1 MEMILF
7 VGAQGVGK
15 STFFH
20 ANFRDTHL
28 RINLDML
35 RTRHRENGLIDACLA
50 FKQRFV
56 VDNTNPTVAD
66 RAPYIAKAR
75 AASFAVHGYVFEAAY
90 DDMLARNASRGGKAR
105 VPDAAIRATLKRLQ
119 QPSLAEGFDRLHRVR
134 VEPDGTFTLTPIAP

>member
-1 MEMILF
+1 MILF
-7 VGAQGVGK
+7 VGVQGAGK

-35 RTRHRENGLIDACLA
+35 RTRHRENGLIDACIA

-66 RAPYIAKAR
+66 RARYMAKAR
-75 AASFAVHGYVFEAAY
+75 AAGFPVHGYVFDVSY
-90 DDMLARNASRGGKAR
+90 DDLLARNATRTGKAR
-105 VPDAAIRATLKRLQ
+105 VPDAAIRATLKRLEP
-119 QPSLAEGFDRLHRVR
+119 PSLAEGFDTLQRVMPH
-134 VEPDGTFTLTPIAP
+134 PDGTFALTPIND